1 MSVNTM
7 FIDPEPVGTRQTIK
21 HDGSAIAPRLRPQ
34 SLPRPEVLANAG
46 QLSGYVT
53 ADYWEREDAFLI
65 HPPLEN
71 AVCAICRDV
80 PFSGVVHVAAAVHA
94 ARVDGPGIG
103 FSIGVAPV
111 DAATSANWEDF
122 IGPVISLAP
131 GGWGVVRS
139 EVALPTPGDFCDLLL
154 VTRILSRGTNSNAWA
169 LFRRFSFTMAIG
181 KTDASAASSVSPATT

>member
-7 FIDPEPVGTRQTIK
+7 FIDPEPVGTRQVTE
-21 HDGSAIAPRLRPQ
+21 HDRVALASRLRPQ
-34 SLPRPEVLANAG
+34 SLPRPEVLADAG

-80 PFSGVVHVAAAVHA
+80 PLSGVVHVAAAVHA
-94 ARVDGPGIG
+94 ARADGPGIG

-111 DAATSANWEDF
+111 DAATPANWKDF
-122 IGPVISLAP
+122 IGPVVGLSP
-131 GGWGVVRS
+131 GDWGVVRA
-139 EVALPTPGDFCDLLL
+139 EVASPTPGDFCDLLL
-154 VTRILSRGTNSNAWA
+154 VTRILSRGANDNAWA
-169 LFRRFSFTMAIG
+169 LFRRFSFTMN
-181 KTDASAASSVSPATT
+181 VQ